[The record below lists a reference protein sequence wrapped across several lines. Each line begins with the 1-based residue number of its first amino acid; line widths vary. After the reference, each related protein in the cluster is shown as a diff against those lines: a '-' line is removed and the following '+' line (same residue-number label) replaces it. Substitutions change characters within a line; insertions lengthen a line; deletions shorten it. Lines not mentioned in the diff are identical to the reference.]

1 MEQDHDLAAVLAA
14 LRFVLQQLASTAVRV
29 NRAPVVMDNYRHTC
43 LLPDSP
49 AHAATGN
56 GVSE

>member
-14 LRFVLQQLASTAVRV
+14 LRFVLQQLASATVRV
-29 NRAPVVMDNYRHTC
+29 NRVSVVMDDECHTC